1 MPSNV
6 KENGFE
12 TLIVNSLVRDA
23 GYEQGVTTEYNK
35 DYAVDEG
42 RLFRF
47 LQDTQADK
55 LAELRITESDLEKD
69 KFFKQ
74 LDRKLKSDGVIE
86 LLRKGIRYKH
96 LKLDLFYVRPSEDNP
111 DAAELYK
118 KNIFSVTRQLE
129 YSKFNP
135 RLALDV
141 CIFLNGLPI
150 ITMELKNQLTK
161 QNYKDAIKQ
170 YKDDRSP
177 AESLFSFKRCIV
189 HFAVDDNEVWMCT
202 ELKEN
207 KSWFLPF
214 NKGYNDGAGNPPN
227 PNGIKTDYLWK
238 HILGKD
244 TLSNI
249 IENYAQVIE
258 EKDEDTG
265 TTDYK
270 QVFPRYHQL
279 DVVTSL
285 LSDAKHDG
293 VGGRYLIQHS
303 AGSGKSNSIAWLAH
317 QLVGLKDDNGHEIF
331 DTIIVVTDRIN
342 LDKQIKNTIRQ
353 FMQVSATVGWAK
365 NSGELKTLLDND
377 KKVIITIVH
386 KFQFILEDISTKFK
400 DKNFAI
406 LIDEAHSS
414 QNGSL
419 SAKMNMVLSGNVYD
433 DEDDLEDKINTIID
447 GRKMVKNASYFAF
460 TATPKN
466 KTLEM
471 FGKKIPQ
478 ADGTVKPMPHYVY
491 TMKQAIEEGFI
502 LDVLKYYTP
511 VQSYYKLAKTVEDDP
526 KFDKKR
532 AQAILR
538 YYVESNSYAIHEK
551 AAIIV
556 EHFHSEVI
564 AKGKVGGKA
573 RAMVVASSIKRAV
586 EYYKA
591 ICQLLEERH
600 SPFKAIIA
608 FSGTAEWKGHQV
620 TEADINGFPSS
631 AIEKNFR
638 KEPYRIMVV
647 ANKFQTGFDEP
658 LLHTMYVD
666 KGLSDIKAVQTLS
679 RLNRCHPDKK
689 DTFILDFVNDSGIIK
704 QAFDRYYKT
713 TILSGETDVN
723 KLNDLIDTM
732 ESIQVYT
739 EDEVNKFVELYLSN
753 AERDE
758 LDPILDHCVEI
769 YKGLAIEEQIEFKS
783 CAKSF
788 TRTYNFLAAILPYGS
803 VQWEK
808 LAIFLN
814 LLLPKLPSP
823 EGEDYTEGLLEDVDL
838 ESYRVEAKD
847 TMRIQLENENAEI
860 NPIPVGTD
868 VGISVPE
875 LDTLSNILKEFHD
888 LFGNIDWTDEDK
900 VKKQIAELP
909 EIVSKDEKY
918 QNAMLN
924 SDRQNARAE
933 SDRATVDAIVATMS
947 SGVELYKEVFSNDS
961 LRKWI
966 LDMVFNATYNPHIT
980 EQLAIDSAYGMKLVA
995 QDIIAKKEGLYDR

>member
-1 MPSNV
+1 MPNQTSNTR
-6 KENGFE
+6 ENGFE
-12 TLIVNSLVRDA
+12 TLIVNSLVNNA
-23 GYEQGVTTEYNK
+23 GYEQGATTEYNK

-47 LQDTQADK
+47 LQDTQPEK
-55 LAELRITESDLEKD
+55 MAELRILDSDLEKER
-69 KFFKQ
+69 FFKQ
-74 LDRKLKSDGVIE
+74 LDKKLKSDGVIE
-86 LLRKGIRYKH
+86 LLRKGLRYKH
-96 LKLDLFYVRPSEDNP
+96 LKLDLFYVRPSADNP
-111 DAAELYK
+111 DAAALYE
-118 KNIFSVTRQLE
+118 KNIFSVTRQLQ

-135 RLALDV
+135 LLALDV
-141 CIFLNGLPI
+141 CVFLNGLPI
-150 ITMELKNQLTK
+150 ITMELKNNLTK

-177 AESLFSFKRCIV
+177 AEPLFSFKRCIV

-202 ELKEN
+202 ELKGD

-214 NKGYNDGAGNPPN
+214 NMGYHDGAGNPPN

-238 HILGKD
+238 HILSKD

-258 EKDEDTG
+258 EVDEDTG
-265 TTDYK
+265 AKTYK

-279 DVVTSL
+279 SVVTSL
-285 LSDAKHDG
+285 LADAKRDG

-317 QLVGLKDDNGHEIF
+317 QLVTLKRADGKEIF
-331 DTIIVVTDRIN
+331 DTVIVVTDRIN

-365 NSGELKTLLDND
+365 SSGELKTLLDEG

-386 KFQFILEDISTKFK
+386 KFQFILEDISTQYK
-400 DKNFAI
+400 DRNFAI

-433 DEDDLEDKINTIID
+433 DEDDLEDKINTIIE

-471 FGKKIPQ
+471 FGKKVPQ
-478 ADGTVKPMPHYVY
+478 PDGTVKPEPHYNY
-491 TMKQAIEEGFI
+491 SMKQAIEEGFI

-526 KFDKKR
+526 QFDKKR

-538 YYVESNSYAIHEK
+538 YYVESNKYAIHEK

-591 ICQLLEERH
+591 IKQLLEERH
-600 SPFKAIIA
+600 SPFKAIVA
-608 FSGTAEWKGHQV
+608 FSGTTEWMGQQA
-620 TEADINGFPSS
+620 TEAEINGFPSTV
-631 AIEKNFR
+631 IEKTFR
-638 KEPYRIMVV
+638 SEPYRIMVV

-689 DTFILDFVNDSGIIK
+689 DTFILDFVNDPDIIK
-704 QAFDRYYKT
+704 MAFDRYYKT

-732 ESIQVYT
+732 ESIQVYS
-739 EDEVNKFVELYLSN
+739 DKDVEYLV
-753 AERDE
+753 ERYLNGASREE
-758 LDPILDHCVEI
+758 LDPILDRCVDT
-769 YKGLAIEEQIEFKS
+769 YNGLIIEEQIEFKS
-783 CAKSF
+783 SAKAF

-808 LAIFLN
+808 LAIFLK
-814 LLLPKLPSP
+814 LLTPKLPSP
-823 EGEDYTEGLLEDVDL
+823 QGEDYTEGLLEDVDL
-838 ESYRVEAKD
+838 ESYRVEARE
-847 TMRIQLENENAEI
+847 TMRIQLDNENGEV

-868 VGISVPE
+868 VGINVPE

-888 LFGNIDWTDEDK
+888 IFGNIDWTDEDK
-900 VKKQIAELP
+900 VRKQIADLP
-909 EIVSKDEKY
+909 DIVSKDETY
-918 QNAMLN
+918 QNAMRY

-933 SDRATVDAIVATMS
+933 SDRATTAAILATMS
-947 SGVELYKEVFSNDS
+947 SGIELYREVQANES
-961 LRKWI
+961 LRRWI
-966 LDMVFNATYNPHIT
+966 LDMVFNATYKPT
-980 EQLAIDSAYGMKLVA
+980 DSRPSV
-995 QDIIAKKEGLYDR
+995 